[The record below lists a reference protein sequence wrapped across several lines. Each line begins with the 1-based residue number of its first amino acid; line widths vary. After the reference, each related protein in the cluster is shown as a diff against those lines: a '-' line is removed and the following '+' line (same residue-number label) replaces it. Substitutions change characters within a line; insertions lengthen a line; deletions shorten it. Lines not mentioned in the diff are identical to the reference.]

1 MGSPFYG
8 VLLDR
13 MADEAEAG
21 SPIAELYAPDG
32 RDRGASYRLRVLGGL
47 HRMVLAGDAPEL
59 ARHYPST
66 GGDGDGDAAWRRIR
80 ELLLEPPAPV
90 LDALTRPPQT
100 NEVGRS
106 ASLIGGFLLIAR
118 DTGLPLRVLELGAS
132 AGLNLQFDRYQ
143 LRPGRRRVR
152 RPRLAGALREPVA
165 AGSPPFAT
173 DCRVAERRGCDRDP
187 IDPATD
193 DGRLQLLSYVWPGQ
207 DDRFT
212 MLKDALEIA
221 ARHPAA
227 VDRAS
232 IPQWLAEQLAE
243 AAPERA
249 TVVFHSVVW
258 MYLTADEQDDVRAT
272 FRDAGERA
280 TTDAPLAWLRLE
292 SVPDLSH
299 TELRLTTWPGGEER
313 FLARATHHVGPIDW
327 LVSHLPDRLAAS
339 GPLATPAKSRLLAG
353 GWPAFDPRYNQP
365 LRRNRQYMNP
375 QTRAMNA
382 RTPGYP
388 SVQSNSG
395 MCSKFMP

>member
-118 DTGLPLRVLELGAS
+118 DAGLPLRVLELGAS

-143 LRPGRRRVR
+143 YAQDGAGFGDRGSPVRFENLWRR
-152 RPRLAGALREPVA
+152 GF
-165 AGSPPFAT
+165 PPFAT

-232 IPQWLAEQLAE
+232 IPRWLAEQLAE

-258 MYLTADEQDDVRAT
+258 MYLTANEQDDVRAT

-299 TELRLTTWPGGEER
+299 TELRLTTWPGGEEC

-327 LVSHLPDRLAAS
+327 LV
-339 GPLATPAKSRLLAG
+339 
-353 GWPAFDPRYNQP
+353 
-365 LRRNRQYMNP
+365 
-375 QTRAMNA
+375 
-382 RTPGYP
+382 
-388 SVQSNSG
+388 
-395 MCSKFMP
+395 